1 MLSEGIISRK
11 YLDSTRKEGSRSMIA
26 ITADFAKGSSGA
38 PVFNE
43 FGAVIASANNT
54 QSAYY
59 SVKNGVKDNLQM
71 VFKNTVS
78 MQHLLNLIQKKT
90 NENR

>member
-1 MLSEGIISRK
+1 
-11 YLDSTRKEGSRSMIA
+11 
-26 ITADFAKGSSGA
+26 
-38 PVFNE
+38 
-43 FGAVIASANNT
+43 VIASVNNT

-78 MQHLLNLIQKKT
+78 MQHLLDLIQKET

>member
-11 YLDSTRKEGSRSMIA
+11 YLDNTRDGGQRKMLS

-43 FGAVIASANNT
+43 FGAVIASVNNT
-54 QSAYY
+54 QSTYY
-59 SVKNGVKDNLQM
+59 TEKNGVKDNLQM

-78 MQHLLNLIQKKT
+78 MHHLLNMIEEKK
-90 NENR
+90 

>member
-1 MLSEGIISRK
+1 MYSVKASFPANTWTAPVAKGR
-11 YLDSTRKEGSRSMIA
+11 RMIA

-43 FGAVIASANNT
+43 YGAVVASVNNT
-54 QSAYY
+54 QSTYY

-78 MQHLLNLIQKKT
+78 MEHLRELIKA
-90 NENR
+90 E

>member
-1 MLSEGIISRK
+1 
-11 YLDSTRKEGSRSMIA
+11 MIA

-43 FGAVIASANNT
+43 FGAVIGSVNNT
-54 QSAYY
+54 QSTYY
-59 SVKNGVKDNLQM
+59 SEKNGVKNNLQM

-78 MQHLLNLIQKKT
+78 LQHLKDLIEKKK
-90 NENR
+90 

>member
-1 MLSEGIISRK
+1 MFS
-11 YLDSTRKEGSRSMIA
+11 

-43 FGAVIASANNT
+43 FGAVIGSVNNT
-54 QSAYY
+54 QSTYY

-78 MQHLLNLIQKKT
+78 MQHLLNLIQPKKK
-90 NENR
+90 